1 MKVLDENK
9 LQAMAA
15 YITDY
20 IHETTASRQNSQK
33 F

>member
-9 LQAMAA
+9 LQLMAA

-20 IHETTASRQNSQK
+20 IHENNGESPNSQK